1 MLSVEHGHLA
11 WVSERGRLTKQEH
24 ATGHGSQQLFLIIG
38 IVKSLTLI
46 SAATIPALVA
56 RQLLHHDSLEL
67 VLMRHFWHLLWL
79 DVVGQVRVRVRVIVV
94 ASGNIVAGGPS
105 SHCLPAYV
113 CPYFLKK
120 MEINLL
126 AAVLGVQHWHLELIE
141 G

>member
-11 WVSERGRLTKQEH
+11 WVLERGRLTKREH
-24 ATGHGSQQLFLIIG
+24 AAGHGSQQLLFIIG

-46 SAATIPALVA
+46 SAAAIPALVA

-67 VLMRHFWHLLWL
+67 ALMRHFWPLLRL
-79 DVVGQVRVRVRVIVV
+79 DLVGQVHVRVRVIVV
-94 ASGNIVAGGPS
+94 ASGNIFAGRPS
-105 SHCLPAYV
+105 SHCLSAYV